1 MIPQILQ
8 MAFGKQSTAE
18 PAVDGG
24 ANASKTGSYNGT
36 GSSFTITGLQTTGN
50 DNVIVAAFSVLTNT
64 GLTAARTISSISGY
78 ATSWTLVQRRS
89 FNFTGAST
97 FTNTEE
103 VWIGKIAASAA
114 AADVTVTMS
123 GTVSDH
129 VAYNLKSF
137 NNIDQTNTTD
147 AVGGGQNGTTTPNST
162 SVNLTSP
169 YAKGVELSII
179 QTPNA
184 FTPAVTTSGFSEQD
198 ASGAKLAT
206 SRISQAWKLY
216 SGAAPTSDP
225 VSWGTQQQYNLETLV
240 LRASGQLSQPTTAPS
255 FVNGGSTGA
264 GSNIN
269 LDLQVGDFIV
279 MNALCTK
286 ANGAAP
292 TVTSP
297 SGVGTWTRLGGASI
311 INSAGH
317 GLTHEVWY
325 TRATSAGI
333 QSVGVSYSAAP
344 TSQITAVEIWQG
356 VNTTEPFASTL
367 FLASGASANWN
378 GGQINVLYANSAISV
393 ALGTTAQGGSA
404 PGDTGWTE
412 WGQVAS
418 GPTPQACQDH
428 WYRAA
433 NAGNYTFN
441 WGAETNVVFCG
452 YALKGTGGGS

>member
-264 GSNIN
+264 GSNRCEHHKFCRSWAHARS
-269 LDLQVGDFIV
+269 LVHARDVGGHTECGCK
-279 MNALCTK
+279 LLRR
-286 ANGAAP
+286 ANVAD
-292 TVTSP
+292 
-297 SGVGTWTRLGGASI
+297 
-311 INSAGH
+311 
-317 GLTHEVWY
+317 
-325 TRATSAGI
+325 
-333 QSVGVSYSAAP
+333 
-344 TSQITAVEIWQG
+344 
-356 VNTTEPFASTL
+356 
-367 FLASGASANWN
+367 N
-378 GGQINVLYANSAISV
+378 GGRDMAGSQHDRAIRKHAIPRVWCVRELERRTDQCSIRKLRHLRR
-393 ALGTTAQGGSA
+393 ARH
-404 PGDTGWTE
+404 DC
-412 WGQVAS
+412 S
-418 GPTPQACQDH
+418 G
-428 WYRAA
+428 R
-433 NAGNYTFN
+433 
-441 WGAETNVVFCG
+441 
-452 YALKGTGGGS
+452 